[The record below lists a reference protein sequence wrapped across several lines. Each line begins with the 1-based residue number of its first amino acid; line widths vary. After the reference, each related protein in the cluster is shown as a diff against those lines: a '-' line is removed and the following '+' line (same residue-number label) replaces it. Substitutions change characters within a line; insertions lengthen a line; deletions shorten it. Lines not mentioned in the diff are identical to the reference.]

1 MKVGSMSIQGL
12 QVTSL
17 ALTATERWAKSSGP
31 FDSYAAYEGNL
42 AVFAVLALIL
52 SVILLLWVSAKRT
65 LSEQH
70 LNKKNTDLTVANF
83 ELWQENNQLQT
94 TNKELQQEVAELSR
108 KQVEIRESIIDPVN
122 TKEVNPSAKPSRN

>member
-1 MKVGSMSIQGL
+1 MKVGSMSIQAL
-12 QVTSL
+12 QVTFL

-31 FDSYAAYEGNL
+31 FYSDYAYEGHL
-42 AVFAVLALIL
+42 TVFAMVALIL
-52 SVILLLWVSAKRT
+52 SVILLIWASAKRT

-83 ELWQENNQLQT
+83 ELWQENDQLKV
-94 TNKELQQEVAELSR
+94 TNKELQQEVAELSG

-122 TKEVNPSAKPSRN
+122 RKESKSHQG